1 MSPPYLYPA
10 PPPSSPTVETLTNSS
25 FFSTLPSWSGRD
37 PHSQGDHLSG
47 LEVDEGGDD
56 DRMEEDSFPTSTLNS
71 PPLVPFALSPRT
83 TTSTSSSSA
92 CPPSPPLIALS
103 LSNNFSSN
111 PSSPSSSSSSNSPPR
126 PTRPV
131 AHPLHSTS
139 KLRLE
144 MTPLPTFQLPLADTE
159 MSPPWSMSDLAG
171 PPPSHK
177 PRKNSL
183 VSLPVAPPT
192 PPLTPNEELP
202 SFNWGNEITSHRGR
216 PTEVTPLV
224 KRRRYN

>member
-1 MSPPYLYPA
+1 MRR
-10 PPPSSPTVETLTNSS
+10 NS
-25 FFSTLPSWSGRD
+25 L
-37 PHSQGDHLSG
+37 G
-47 LEVDEGGDD
+47 LEFEGGGDD
-56 DRMEEDSFPTSTLNS
+56 DRMEEDLFPTSTLNS
-71 PPLVPFALSPRT
+71 PPLVPFSFSPRT
-83 TTSTSSSSA
+83 TTSTSSTSA

-103 LSNNFSSN
+103 LPNNFSSN
-111 PSSPSSSSSSNSPPR
+111 PSSPSSSSSPSSNSPPR
-126 PTRPV
+126 PSRPI

-159 MSPPWSMSDLAG
+159 MSPPWTTSDLAG
-171 PPPSHK
+171 PPPSSK

-202 SFNWGNEITSHRGR
+202 SFDWGKETISQRGR